1 MSKQS
6 REEYDVFPLT
16 AAGWR
21 DQKLIAAELRRLREK
36 AGMTQEALAEK
47 LGEPY
52 TEELIARYED
62 GSAEIMETWTVF
74 AIVEALGASP
84 LDIEP
89 KSLIARQCLESG
101 YGDLNEESRRLVDGV
116 ISAVLKGQ
124 RQTS

>member
-1 MSKQS
+1 MSKE
-6 REEYDVFPLT
+6 RKEDYDVIPLT

-36 AGMTQEALAEK
+36 AGLTQEELAAK
-47 LGEPY
+47 LGKPY

-62 GSAEIMETWTVF
+62 GSAEVMETWTVF
-74 AIVEALGASP
+74 DIVEALGATP
-84 LDIEP
+84 MDIAP
-89 KSLIARQCLESG
+89 KSLMARQCLESG

-116 ISAVLKGQ
+116 ISAVLRGQ